1 MIIKNLIDS
10 LSQFRFD
17 LKEKIKK
24 IYQNSSFYDK
34 KISRTKDI
42 AFDYKPSPYLL
53 SSIVKYQKKKYK
65 IEDFALESIWQNNIK
80 YEEFEKLNNFF
91 WFFSLD
97 LKSSKKISQ
106 SVISNW
112 INQNKRYDKKSW
124 DFDITSKRIISWL
137 SNHQLSYEDCDENFK
152 KKFNQSVQ
160 KQTNHLLNEIK
171 NLSEVENK
179 IIGCAAIILTGLAY
193 KDDNKYLNNGLNL
206 LKRII
211 KSSIN
216 NQGFPKSRN
225 IKQLVLYLKY
235 FIIIRE
241 WFKESQNTIPEYID
255 ETIYYLGQSYAF
267 IWQNIYQDLLF
278 NGNYISNNDDFDQYL
293 KRFGYV
299 FKNENRELAGYAILK
314 NKKIILSM
322 DIGDSPSDNFSKFY
336 QSGALSFEVISNGRK
351 LITNSGYFT
360 DTQNKL
366 NKLSRSTALQ
376 STLSIEDHS
385 SCKYKKLDKFN
396 LVVGKGVRI
405 IKKNTIFED
414 NYWKISGSHDGY
426 LKEFKTIH
434 EREIEFYPEQMKFV
448 GFDKLLRKNNS
459 KNIKF
464 DIRFHLEPS
473 SKVMKT
479 QDNKS
484 ILIEL
489 EDEGWKF
496 SCENFDINID
506 NGLYL
511 GIKNSHKENQNIC
524 VSGICKNKSQIVKWE
539 ITKLK

>member
-1 MIIKNLIDS
+1 MIIKNLVDS
-10 LSQFRFD
+10 LSQFHFN

-34 KISRTKDI
+34 KISNTKDI
-42 AFDYKPSPYLL
+42 TFDYKPSPYLL

-65 IEDFALESIWQNNIK
+65 IEDYALESIWQNNLK
-80 YEEFEKLNNFF
+80 YNEFEKLNNFF

-106 SVISNW
+106 TVINNW
-112 INQNKRYDKKSW
+112 INQNDRYNKKSW

-137 SNHQLSYEDCDENFK
+137 SNHQLSYEDCDENYK
-152 KKFNQSVQ
+152 KKFNKSIQ

-193 KDDNKYLNNGLNL
+193 KDNNKYLNSGLNL
-206 LKRII
+206 LKKII
-211 KSSIN
+211 KTSIN

-225 IKQLVLYLKY
+225 IRQLIFYLKY

-255 ETIYYLGQSYAF
+255 ETIFYLGQSYAF
-267 IWQNIYQDLLF
+267 VWQNINQDLLF

-314 NKKIILSM
+314 NRKIILSM
-322 DIGDSPSDNFSKFY
+322 DIGDSPSDTFSKFY
-336 QSGALSFEVISNGRK
+336 QSGALSFEIISNSKK
-351 LITNSGYFT
+351 LITNSGYFSKK
-360 DTQNKL
+360 QNKL

-385 SCKYKKLDKFN
+385 SCDFRRFDKFD
-396 LVVGKGVRI
+396 LIVGKGARI
-405 IKKNTIFED
+405 IKRNTIFED

-426 LKEFKTIH
+426 LKKFKTIH
-434 EREIEFYPEQMKFV
+434 EREVEFYPEQMKFV
-448 GFDKLLRKNNS
+448 GFDKLQRKINS
-459 KNIKF
+459 KDIKF
-464 DIRFHLEPS
+464 DIRFHLHPDA
-473 SKVMKT
+473 KAMKT

-496 SCENFDINID
+496 NCENYDINID

-511 GIKNSHKENQNIC
+511 GIKNSYIKNQNIC
-524 VSGICKNKSQIVKWE
+524 ISGMSKENNQIIKWE
-539 ITKLK
+539 ITKL

>member
-1 MIIKNLIDS
+1 MIINNLLTSSNSFLNLKKNL
-10 LSQFRFD
+10 
-17 LKEKIKK
+17 KK
-24 IYQNSSFYDK
+24 FYQNSDFYDK
-34 KISRTKDI
+34 KISKIKDTT
-42 AFDYKPSPYLL
+42 FDYKPSPYLL

-65 IEDFALESIWQNNIK
+65 IEDFALDTIWQNTLELED
-80 YEEFEKLNNFF
+80 YEKLNNFF

-97 LKSSKKISQ
+97 LKSSKKTTQ
-106 SVISNW
+106 SVINNW
-112 INQNKRYDKKSW
+112 INNNHRYNQKSW

-137 SNHQLSYEDCDENFK
+137 SNHQLTYEDCDEEFK
-152 KKFNQSVQ
+152 KKFNKSIQ

-171 NLSEVENK
+171 NLTEVENK

-193 KDDNKYLNNGLNL
+193 QNNKNYLLNGLNL
-206 LKRII
+206 LKKII
-211 KSSIN
+211 KSSID

-225 IKQLVLYLKY
+225 IKQLISYLKY

-267 IWQNIYQDLLF
+267 IWQNINQDILF

-299 FKNENRELAGYAILK
+299 FKNENKELAGYAILK
-314 NKKIILSM
+314 NKRIILTM
-322 DIGDSPSDNFSKFY
+322 DIGDSPSNNFSKFY
-336 QSGALSFEVISNGRK
+336 QSGALSFEIISNGKK
-351 LITNSGYFT
+351 LITNCGYFANK
-360 DTQNKL
+360 QNKL
-366 NKLSRSTALQ
+366 NKLSKSTALQ
-376 STLSIEDHS
+376 STLTIEDHS
-385 SCKYKKLDKFN
+385 SCSYKKLNKSN
-396 LVVGKGVRI
+396 LVVDKGIRI
-405 IKKNTIFED
+405 SKKNITFED

-426 LKEFKTIH
+426 LKKFKTVH

-448 GFDKLLRKNNS
+448 GFDKLLRKETQ
-459 KNIKF
+459 KDIKF
-464 DIRFHLEPS
+464 DIRFHLNPNA
-473 SKVMKT
+473 KVMKT

-496 SCENFDINID
+496 NCDNFNINID

-511 GIKNSHKENQNIC
+511 GIKNLYKENQNIC
-524 VSGICKNKSQIVKWE
+524 ISGISRMENQTIKWE
-539 ITKLK
+539 LTKL